1 MRTILAAVAI
11 LAAGTGLSSAQD
23 ATTTS
28 AVSAYT
34 EVEDGAMMV
43 TTFNLTVDDLDDMDI
58 VGANGDE
65 IGEVDDVLMNAS
77 GEIVA
82 VSAEVGGFLGI
93 GDTEGVFPLDQ
104 LTLQGDE
111 FVTSLTKEQVEA
123 LEERVD

>member
-82 VSAEVGGFLGI
+82 VSAEVGGFLGL
-93 GDTEGVFPLDQ
+93 GDTEVVFPLDQ